1 MFLITIPDA
10 AAATSAAEKDRLET
24 LEAGSA
30 SFEAAA
36 HRRIWVDFKRGAAVM
51 WRPSYYAQWR
61 LRIEAI
67 QKLNSL
73 SDTLR
78 FAREA
83 HIDYI
88 LGDCEVFE
96 NEHAGA
102 VFRTS
107 NICVATLLSADAH

>member
-1 MFLITIPDA
+1 MTKRADEQRTVA
-10 AAATSAAEKDRLET
+10 A
-24 LEAGSA
+24 
-30 SFEAAA
+30 
-36 HRRIWVDFKRGAAVM
+36 
-51 WRPSYYAQWR
+51 
-61 LRIEAI
+61 
-67 QKLNSL
+67 KLNSL

-96 NEHAGA
+96 SEHVGA

-107 NICVATLLSADAH
+107 NICVGEGAGHAATDAGR

>member
-1 MFLITIPDA
+1 
-10 AAATSAAEKDRLET
+10 
-24 LEAGSA
+24 
-30 SFEAAA
+30 
-36 HRRIWVDFKRGAAVM
+36 M

-61 LRIEAI
+61 PRIEAM

-96 NEHAGA
+96 NEHVSA

-107 NICVATLLSADAH
+107 NVCVGEAASHAGADTGRP